1 MEHKYKMKY
10 KKKFKKLNNR
20 IKILEGNSNLVTKN
34 ISNNTPRFDDEIENK
49 LIDFIEVF
57 IENGLSNKK
66 DIETNI
72 INRSNSWM
80 ELTFHKLIRDNND
93 AIIDEHYIHISID
106 LNKKTINI
114 SGNIFKPNL
123 SDFTIK
129 YKKIDKYI
137 DQLRDMKYESDKIN
151 FLENSLKL
159 YNVSGLSRE
168 KSLKDLLIS

>member
-1 MEHKYKMKY
+1 MKYKKKY

-20 IKILEGNSNLVTKN
+20 MKILEGNSNEVTRN
-34 ISNNTPRFDDEIENK
+34 IPINTPRFDDEIENK

-57 IENGLSNKK
+57 IENGVSNNK
-66 DIETNI
+66 DIEANI
-72 INRSNSWM
+72 INRSNSWID
-80 ELTFHKLIRDNND
+80 LNFNKILRDNND
-93 AIIDEHYIHISID
+93 VIIDEHYIRISID
-106 LNKKTINI
+106 LNEKTINI
-114 SGNIFKPNL
+114 NGNIFKPNL

-168 KSLKDLLIS
+168 KSLRDLLIN